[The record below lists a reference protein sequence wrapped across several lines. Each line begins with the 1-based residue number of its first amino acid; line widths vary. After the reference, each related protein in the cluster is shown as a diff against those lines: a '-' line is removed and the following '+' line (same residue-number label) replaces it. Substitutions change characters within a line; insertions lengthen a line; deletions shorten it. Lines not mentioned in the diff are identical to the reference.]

1 MANGH
6 GGYRKPAHPAAV
18 SGPGKLSRRTDG
30 QPKMQLPDPK
40 YGEQSQFQS
49 IQGGAPM
56 AQAAPLPSPSSAP
69 AQASTPITPLSAPS
83 QQPGTPVTAGSQYG
97 PGPGPVSLNIPDP
110 GTADANAL
118 QQYLPAL
125 IEMADSDNTL
135 PGTRAWVRSIIASVS
150 GQ

>member
-1 MANGH
+1 MPEH

-30 QPKMQLPDPK
+30 QPNMQLPNPS

-49 IQGGAPM
+49 IQSGAPM
-56 AQAAPLPSPSSAP
+56 AKAPPIATPSSASAP
-69 AQASTPITPLSAPS
+69 ASSPIVPLSAPS
-83 QQPGTPVTAGSQYG
+83 QEPDTPVTAGSQYG
-97 PGPGPVSLNIPDP
+97 PGPGPSSLNLQDP
-110 GTADANAL
+110 TTMDANAL
-118 QQYLPAL
+118 RQYLPAL

-150 GQ
+150 GS